1 MKCQLSIALPVALLG
16 AAVFVS
22 SAPAQMRAGRMS
34 APGARAGMPFRS
46 GVRAGFVH
54 QRPRRFPRSSAFLL
68 PPYFYP
74 DYDYNYDYG
83 YEPVA
88 QEPPPAAAVAPAAQ
102 PAAPAAPPP
111 EPLVLEYRDDQWVRV
126 ASYGQSPAPA
136 PAQSA
141 EQSPAPAPILR
152 SAATGRKEA
161 AQPPPPALPPA
172 ILVFRDGHREEIEKY
187 TIMGGSIYTS
197 ADYWSTGSWTREV
210 PIAELDV
217 AATLKLNQQRGGKLT
232 LPSGPHEV
240 VIRP

>member
-1 MKCQLSIALPVALLG
+1 MKCRLPITLSVAMLL
-16 AAVFVS
+16 APVFVS
-22 SAPAQMRAGRMS
+22 SAFAQMRAARMS
-34 APGARAGMPFRS
+34 VPGPRTGRPFRP

-54 QRPRRFPRSSAFLL
+54 QHQRRFSRGSGFLL
-68 PPYFYP
+68 PPYFHP
-74 DYDYNYDYG
+74 DYDYDYG
-83 YEPVA
+83 YEPVT
-88 QEPPPAAAVAPAAQ
+88 QEPPPPAAVVEAAQ

-136 PAQSA
+136 QLVK
-141 EQSPAPAPILR
+141 QGHAPAPILR

-161 AQPPPPALPPA
+161 AQPPPPELPPA
-172 ILVFRDGHREEIEKY
+172 ILVFRDGHEEEIEKY